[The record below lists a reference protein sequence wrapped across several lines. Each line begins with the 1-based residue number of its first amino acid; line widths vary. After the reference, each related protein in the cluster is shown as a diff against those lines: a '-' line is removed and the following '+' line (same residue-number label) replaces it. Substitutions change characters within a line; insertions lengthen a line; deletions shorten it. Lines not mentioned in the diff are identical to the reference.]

1 MLDIKTARCI
11 KEAINNKIG
20 ISIAVEDVCKMQPIA
35 ITSSTRLP
43 CEFHIFPTILG
54 IQWGKWTI
62 LVWVEFPNDSE
73 IMVREVQ
80 MLNW

>member
-11 KEAINNKIG
+11 KEAINNEIG
-20 ISIAVEDVCKMQPIA
+20 ISIAVEDVCKMQPIT
-35 ITSSTRLP
+35 ITSSTQLP
-43 CEFHIFPTILG
+43 SEFNIFPTILG
-54 IQWGKWTI
+54 IQWGTHTI

-80 MLNW
+80 MLDW